1 MATADV
7 DQMQVFV
14 IISKGGI
21 MINADVNAKNQLT
34 KVYAIKDLFRIQVI
48 VNVNAINHVMFEN
61 IQMMKTIIAEK
72 GQLINQLKSVLKKL
86 MNQKQMK

>member
-34 KVYAIKDLFRIQVI
+34 KVYAIKGLFRIQVI

-61 IQMMKTIIAEK
+61 IQMMKTIIVEK

>member
-34 KVYAIKDLFRIQVI
+34 KVYAITDLFRIQVI

-61 IQMMKTIIAEK
+61 IQMMKTIIVEK

>member
-61 IQMMKTIIAEK
+61 IQMMKTIIVEK

>member
-14 IISKGGI
+14 IISKAGI

-61 IQMMKTIIAEK
+61 IQMMKTIIVEK

>member
-1 MATADV
+1 MATPDV

-61 IQMMKTIIAEK
+61 IQMMKTIIVEK